1 MCGIVCGISLRDVV
15 PIMLN
20 GLKLLEYRG
29 YDSAGMAAFDYESQ
43 TFTRVRA
50 QGKVSQLEKAIE
62 AIRLKGNLG
71 IAQTRWATHGK
82 PSEQNAHPHASDH
95 VMVVHNGIIENHAD
109 LRNMLID
116 KGYVF
121 QTETDTEVVPH
132 LIHYYLSQQETPHF
146 LAAVMEARSQLE
158 GAFALGI
165 ISSQFPDELLGVR
178 QGAPLLIGAG
188 TPGSQENFIA
198 SDTRALLSVTQQ
210 FVYLE
215 DGDIAHLRL
224 EGFEIYD
231 KTNALVHRK
240 VHELPKTMD
249 LAERGSYRHYMQKE
263 IFEQPMAAK
272 RTLLEE
278 IQPNSFLG
286 LPVAEIEEQLRKV
299 KRVHIV
305 ACGTSYHA
313 GLVGKCWIESL
324 AAIPCT
330 VDIGSEYRYRT
341 VVVEPDT
348 LFITLSQS
356 GETADTLG
364 ALHKAKTLGYLNTL
378 AICNVPHS
386 AMTRESDFTLL
397 ISAGTEIGVASTKSF
412 IAQLI
417 ALLLLT
423 EKLVKDK
430 ETIEEVFQKP
440 LHELPDQILQV
451 LALDKPIQMLARTLR
466 NKPSALFLGR
476 GIYYPIAMEGA
487 LKMKELSYIHA
498 EAYPAGELKHGP
510 LALIDEQMP
519 VIVIAPNDALL
530 SKLLS
535 NLDEVRARGGELI
548 IFADESLNIQEK
560 HHTQVVAV
568 PGIYHELTA
577 PILYTIPMQLLAYH
591 VAVIKGT
598 DVDQPRNLAK
608 SVTVE

>member
-1 MCGIVCGISLRDVV
+1 MCGIVCGISTSDVV

-29 YDSAGMAAFDYESQ
+29 YDSAGMAALDYDTQ
-43 TFTRVRA
+43 LLTRVRA

-62 AIRLKGNLG
+62 AAGLRGNLG

-82 PSEQNAHPHASDH
+82 PSEQNAHPHSSGH
-95 VMVVHNGIIENHAD
+95 IMVVHNGIIENHAD
-109 LRNMLID
+109 LREMLEE

-132 LIHYYLSQQETPHF
+132 LIHYHLSHQETPD
-146 LAAVMEARSQLE
+146 LLQAVLKARSQLE
-158 GAFALGI
+158 GAYALGI
-165 ISSQFPDELLGVR
+165 VSGEFPNELIGVR
-178 QGAPLLIGAG
+178 QGAPLLVGLG
-188 TPGSQENFIA
+188 TSGREENFIA

-210 FVYLE
+210 FIYLE
-215 DGDIAHLRL
+215 DGDVARLHLKN
-224 EGFEIYD
+224 FEIYD
-231 KTNALVHRK
+231 KHDAAVHRK
-240 VHELPKTMD
+240 IHELPKNLD
-249 LAERGSYRHYMQKE
+249 IADRGAYRHYMQKE

-286 LPVAEIEEQLRKV
+286 HPQEEIEQQLKKV

-313 GLVGKCWIESL
+313 GLVGKFWIESL
-324 AAIPCT
+324 ASIPCT
-330 VDIGSEYRYRT
+330 VGIGSEYRYGP
-341 VVVEPDT
+341 VIVEPDT
-348 LFITLSQS
+348 LFVTLSQS

-364 ALHKAKTLGYLNTL
+364 ALHKAKTLDYLNTL
-378 AICNVPHS
+378 TICNVAHS

-397 ISAGTEIGVASTKSF
+397 TSAGPEIGVASTKSF

-423 EKLVKDK
+423 SKLVKDK
-430 ETIEEVFQKP
+430 AKMEEVFQKP

-451 LALDKPIQMLARTLR
+451 LALDKPIQALARTLR

-476 GIYYPIAMEGA
+476 GVYYPIAMEGA

-548 IFADESLNIQEK
+548 IFADESLDIQEK
-560 HHTQVVAV
+560 AHTQVISV
-568 PGIYHELTA
+568 PGVHSELTA
-577 PILYTIPMQLLAYH
+577 PVLYTIPMQLLAYH

>member
-1 MCGIVCGISLRDVV
+1 MCGIVCGISSRDVV

-29 YDSAGMAAFDYESQ
+29 YDSAGMAALNHETQSFS
-43 TFTRVRA
+43 RVRA

-62 AIRLKGNLG
+62 TTQLKGNLG

-95 VMVVHNGIIENHAD
+95 IMVVHNGIIENHLD
-109 LRNMLID
+109 LKKKLESI
-116 KGYVF
+116 GYIF
-121 QTETDTEVVPH
+121 ETETDTEVIAH
-132 LIHYYLSQQETPHF
+132 LVHYYLEQQKESSLLT
-146 LAAVMEARSQLE
+146 AVMSAKSDLE

-165 ISSQFPDELLGVR
+165 ISSRFKNELFGVR
-178 QGAPLLIGAG
+178 QGAPLLIGIG
-188 TPGSQENFIA
+188 HSEGQENFLA
-198 SDTRALLSVTQQ
+198 SDTRALLPITQQ
-210 FVYLE
+210 FTYLE
-215 DGDIAHLRL
+215 DGDVAHLRL
-224 EGFEIYD
+224 DGFDIYD
-231 KTNALVHRK
+231 KTNTLIQRK
-240 VHELPKTMD
+240 RHELPKTMD
-249 LAERGSYRHYMQKE
+249 IIDRGNYRHYMQKE
-263 IFEQPMAAK
+263 IFEQPIAAK
-272 RTLLEE
+272 HALLEE
-278 IQPNSFLG
+278 IEPNSFIG
-286 LPVAEIEEQLRKV
+286 APAEKIEIQLSKV
-299 KRVHIV
+299 KKVHIV

-313 GLVGKCWIESL
+313 ALVGKSWIESL
-324 AAIPCT
+324 ASIPCT
-330 VDIGSEYRYRT
+330 VDIGSEYRYRP
-341 VVVEPDT
+341 VLVEPDT

-378 AICNVPHS
+378 TICNVSHS

-397 ISAGTEIGVASTKSF
+397 TSVGPEIGVASTKSF
-412 IAQLI
+412 VGQLI

-423 EKLVKDK
+423 KKLMKDQSRAK
-430 ETIEEVFQKP
+430 EIFQKP
-440 LHELPDQILQV
+440 LDELPHQILQV
-451 LALDKPIQMLARTLR
+451 LALDKQIQALARTFR

-476 GIYYPIAMEGA
+476 GIYYYIAMEGA

-519 VIVIAPNDALL
+519 VIVIAPNDLL
-530 SKLLS
+530 VSKLLS
-535 NLDEVRARGGELI
+535 NLDEVRARGGVLT
-548 IFADESLNIQEK
+548 IFADESLSIQENLD
-560 HHTQVVAV
+560 TQVVSV
-568 PGIYHELTA
+568 PGIQHELTA